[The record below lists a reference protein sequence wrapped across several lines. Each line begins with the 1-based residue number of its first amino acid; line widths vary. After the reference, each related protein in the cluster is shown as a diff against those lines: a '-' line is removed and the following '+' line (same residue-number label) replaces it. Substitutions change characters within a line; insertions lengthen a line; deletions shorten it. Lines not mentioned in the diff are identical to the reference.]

1 MEKIYYKN
9 LNSKQQTIAI
19 EKLIRSAK
27 QAEDT
32 FKQWE
37 KIYSEEQSNPNADKK
52 SIDNTLDILNT
63 YRTQYVTYL
72 DALSFMGVSR
82 FDI

>member
-19 EKLIRSAK
+19 EKLIRATN
-27 QAEDT
+27 QAQDT
-32 FKQWE
+32 FEQWE
-37 KIYSEEQSNPNADKK
+37 KIYSDQQSNPNTDKE
-52 SIDNTLDILNT
+52 SLDGTLDILNR
-63 YRTQYVTYL
+63 YRAKYVTYL
-72 DALSFMGVSR
+72 DALNFMGVSR